1 MSVWEP
7 CDDFEGPWKLVKLTG
22 CDSLGATS
30 QFYFWGHDGMGQLDF
45 AAVAGFLECK
55 YGETPEGLPA
65 VTFKLD
71 GLPTF
76 HTSPSSREPLLLASE
91 SERGAEARES
101 LSHHAALGREA
112 TTARRFFFQSPL
124 RTRI

>member
-22 CDSLGATS
+22 CESLGATS

-71 GLPTF
+71 GLDGEKPIRGSGLGAIQRDGKTLQGSLKIGRRASAF
-76 HTSPSSREPLLLASE
+76 VAQRE
-91 SERGAEARES
+91 
-101 LSHHAALGREA
+101 
-112 TTARRFFFQSPL
+112 T
-124 RTRI
+124 